1 MTHLSPC
8 SVAVLMGGTSA
19 ERAVSLNTGS
29 QVAGALEQRG
39 HRVTC
44 FDTADLGFI
53 ERLRA
58 GAFDVAFISVH
69 GRGGEDGTIQGL
81 LEILGV
87 PYVGSGV
94 LASALAMDKVASKA
108 IFQEAAGLKTP
119 ASVALRAGAGYDTAA
134 IAAQLGSKVVVKPVR
149 EGSSVGMSIVHG
161 ESELAP
167 AIELAFRHDDV
178 VLVEAFVAGAE
189 VTVGVIGNDNLMALP
204 TLEVVPEHEFYD
216 YESKYLPGMSR
227 HLVPAELAGT
237 PEDEKDAVRI
247 ECQRVAIAA
256 HRALGCRGM
265 SRADV
270 IVTREGEI
278 YLLEVN
284 TIPGMTSTSL
294 LPDAARAA
302 GIEFPQLCERLVE
315 LALEK

>member
-29 QVAGALEQRG
+29 QVAGALEKRG

-58 GAFDVAFISVH
+58 GTFDVAFISVH

-108 IFQEAAGLKTP
+108 IFQDAGLKTP
-119 ASVALRAGAGYDTAA
+119 ASVALRSGAEYDTAL
-134 IAAQLGSKVVVKPVR
+134 IAAELGSKVVVKPVR
-149 EGSSVGMSIVHG
+149 EGSSVGMSIVHQ
-161 ESELAP
+161 ESELGP
-167 AIELAFRHDDV
+167 AIELAFHHDNV
-178 VLVEAFVAGAE
+178 VLIEAFVAGAE

-227 HLVPAELAGT
+227 HLVPAELAVM
-237 PEDEKDAVRI
+237 PEDARDHARI

-270 IVTREGEI
+270 IVTPEGEV

-302 GIEFPQLCERLVE
+302 GIEFHELCERLVE